1 MEEVCTGAN
10 SSSRSPPPLQP
21 TPKWIRVHMFRVNY
35 CPKLPKGFFLV
46 LKSYCFL
53 EPSNEMH
60 CGIYG
65 PLLSSA
71 QGKDEPE
78 KMSIDA
84 SLNTGRQI
92 CENYSII

>member
-10 SSSRSPPPLQP
+10 SSSRSPPPLQ
-21 TPKWIRVHMFRVNY
+21 RHLSGFAYVQSEL
-35 CPKLPKGFFLV
+35 LPKGFFLV